1 MTIDLLRTIILQYMS
16 LEDER
21 VNIWNQKFTY
31 PTDDGLFIVLE
42 YLASKV
48 YANIPHNVFNSDGSV
63 SETNIINVQER
74 ISIGVFSRS
83 LIAMQQK
90 ELVVQALYSNLSIQL
105 QEANGFRIARIA
117 PIQNLTMIEPT
128 ANMYRF
134 EIPVIVLASYA
145 NTLPI
150 NSYIA
155 YQTFVDASNGAATD
169 MTDTFTQPT
178 ALPIT

>member
-1 MTIDLLRTIILQYMS
+1 MTIDLLRTIIMTYMG

-21 VNIWNQKFTY
+21 INVWNQKFTY
-31 PTDDGLFIVLE
+31 PTDDGMFIVISF
-42 YLASKV
+42 LASKT
-48 YANIPHNVFNSDGSV
+48 YASIPQNVVNADGSV
-63 SETNIINVQER
+63 SETNIINSQER
-74 ISIGVFSRS
+74 FSIEVFSRS
-83 LIAMQQK
+83 LAAYQQK

-117 PIQNLTMIEPT
+117 PIQNLSMIEPT

-134 EIPVIVLASYA
+134 EIPIVVLASYI

-150 NSYIA
+150 PSFKGYNV
-155 YQTFVDASNGAATD
+155 FVDASNDAATD
-169 MTDTFTQPT
+169 LTASFTQPT